1 LPLTKQAALVPQ
13 ANTRGI
19 NSMTLNV
26 EVLKETIDNAITEA
40 NNSSDIEQIQI
51 LADNLNTL
59 QQEQQDEVVS
69 EN

>member
-1 LPLTKQAALVPQ
+1 MTKQAALVPQ

-26 EVLKETIDNAITEA
+26 EVLKETINNAIAEA

>member
-1 LPLTKQAALVPQ
+1 VTKQAALVPQ

-59 QQEQQDEVVS
+59 QQEQQDEVVI

>member
-1 LPLTKQAALVPQ
+1 MTKQAALVPQ

-26 EVLKETIDNAITEA
+26 EVLKETIDNAIAEA
-40 NNSSDIEQIQI
+40 NNFSDIEQIQI

>member
-26 EVLKETIDNAITEA
+26 EVLKETIDNAIAEA
-40 NNSSDIEQIQI
+40 KNFGDIEQIYL

-59 QQEQQDEVVS
+59 EQEQQGEVADE
-69 EN
+69 N

>member
-1 LPLTKQAALVPQ
+1 VTKQAALVPQ